1 MKTINSPGKYT
12 IENVLKSA
20 ATQGAE
26 VVILVQNTAEMTKG
40 YVTSQIT
47 NYLSHA
53 KGSERG
59 MLKEVMVVGMSGNI
73 HRHLI

>member
-1 MKTINSPGKYT
+1 
-12 IENVLKSA
+12 
-20 ATQGAE
+20 
-26 VVILVQNTAEMTKG
+26 MTKG

-59 MLKEVMVVGMSGNI
+59 ILKEVMVVGMSGNI